1 MSQLIRTGILFL
13 FLQFGFIVSA
23 QPIARQKGDILK
35 MELEKKLNDTVR
47 VLKLQELSLYYV
59 KKVGELKIDMDS
71 SYVVAREAELLSDK
85 INFKRGKWMSYV
97 LYSQIYREGQNP
109 EKGRKELDKAFAI
122 AKKNKIDWLEGEA
135 YLELTNYY
143 ELNTIGLKIRIE
155 NIEKA
160 LAAFKKAGQ
169 KKKMADLL
177 VYFGAHYYYLGEFKE
192 ALHKYDEAKKIYT
205 AIGSN
210 DLQNF
215 YSQVFKTYSKLGLY
229 QEAIK
234 YGQLAVKY
242 GERNK
247 DAFFMAD
254 DYNHLGYAYYYVE
267 NYELALE
274 CHKKSFALSLKV
286 FPDYMNFY
294 IANSIIKEM
303 LKLKKLKEAKLF
315 LDTEL
320 KSQQIKDDRDLIWY
334 RISQI
339 NVYDALG
346 NLKLADKYCKE
357 VMYLQEKNKKNLLQ
371 ISSFEVNN
379 TIISHLFKMKNYE
392 LGLKYQQINKATSA
406 KIKDINIIMN
416 GYLMEFK
423 LDSASGNYMSAI
435 SSLKNYHKIK
445 DSLFNEVKSYQISN
459 LEVKFQTENKD
470 QNIQLLTK
478 ESALQKA
485 KIQSD
490 KVAKLIAGLVL
501 FLVLIITGL
510 IFRGYQNKKES
521 NKKLEASKNRIEKKN
536 KILQNVV
543 QEKEW
548 LLKEIHHR
556 VKNNL
561 QVVMSLLNT
570 QSSFLKDESAVM
582 AIKESQNR
590 INSMSLIHQRLY
602 QSEGLSCIKMPE
614 YIKELISH
622 LKDSYPVNYNF
633 VVAVEDIEM
642 HVSQAIP
649 IGLILN
655 EGITNAIKYAF
666 PNEEKG
672 TITVTLNHF
681 EDDYFR
687 LEIADNGVGI
697 EGEIDISKYNSLGM
711 KLIEG
716 LSRDLNGKFEIINS
730 NGLKIRITFV
740 YDYAFNFK

>member
-1 MSQLIRTGILFL
+1 MLQLIRTGILF
-13 FLQFGFIVSA
+13 FLLQLSFIVSA
-23 QPIARQKGDILK
+23 QPIARKKGDLLK
-35 MELEKKLNDTVR
+35 IELEKKLIDSVR

-71 SYVVAREAELLSDK
+71 SYVAAREAELLSDK
-85 INFKRGKWMSYV
+85 INFKRGKWMSYI
-97 LYSQIYREGQNP
+97 LYSQIYREGRNAA
-109 EKGRKELDKAFAI
+109 KGKKELDKAFAI

-135 YLELTNYY
+135 YLELANYY
-143 ELNTIGLKIRIE
+143 ELNTPGLKIRIE
-155 NIEKA
+155 NLEKA
-160 LAAFKKAGQ
+160 LHAFQRAGERKKI
-169 KKKMADLL
+169 ADLL
-177 VYFGAHYYYLGEFKE
+177 VSYGAHYYFLGRFKE
-192 ALHKYDEAKKIYT
+192 ALQKYTEAKKMYT
-205 AIGSN
+205 AIGSK

-215 YSQVFKTYSKLGLY
+215 YSQIFKTYSKLGLY

-234 YGQLAVKY
+234 YGHLAVQY
-242 GERNK
+242 GEKNN

-254 DYNHLGYAYYYVE
+254 DYNHLGYAYYYLE
-267 NYELALE
+267 NYKLALE
-274 CHKKSFALSLKV
+274 CHKKSFELSLKV

-303 LKLKKLKEAKLF
+303 LKLGQKKEAKLF
-315 LDTEL
+315 LDTRL
-320 KSQQIKDDRDLIWY
+320 KSRKIKDERDLIWY
-334 RISQI
+334 RITQI

-346 NLKLADKYCKE
+346 QLKLADRYCNE
-357 VMYLQEKNKKNLLQ
+357 VMNLQEKNKQILLQ

-379 TIISHLFKMKNYE
+379 TIINHLFKMKKFD
-392 LGLKYQQINKATSA
+392 LALKYLQINKNTSVT
-406 KIKDINIIMN
+406 IKDINIIMN

-423 LDSASGNYMSAI
+423 LDSASGNYTSAI

-459 LEVKFQTENKD
+459 LEVQYQTENKD

-490 KVAKLIAGLVL
+490 KVAKLIAALVL

-510 IFRGYQNKKES
+510 IFRSYRNKKES
-521 NKKLEASKNRIEKKN
+521 NKELQLSKDKIEEKN

-582 AIKESQNR
+582 AIKDSQNR

-622 LKDSYPVNYNF
+622 LKDSYPANNNF

-655 EGITNAIKYAF
+655 EAITNAIKYAF
-666 PNEEKG
+666 PNGEKG
-672 TITVTLNHF
+672 TITVTLQHF

-716 LSRDLNGKFEIINS
+716 LSHDLNGKFEIVNK
-730 NGLKIRITFV
+730 NGLKIMITFV
-740 YDYAFNFK
+740 YDYTFNFK